1 MAFAGLRGTGDW
13 GTDERPKNFR
23 EAILW
28 ANPNGQAPLTAL
40 LSKMKT
46 ETTDD
51 PEFAWWEEKLT
62 PIRIT
67 TSADLSAA
75 STTVTTASGAL
86 NLVAGD
92 ILLLEKPTQSATYDD
107 ELVVVSSVTND
118 TTFII
123 KRGQFGTSA
132 AGFASGNNMSKLGT
146 VFEEGTGRPNVS
158 LRNPTKLKNYT
169 QIFKTSMEQTNT
181 AQATRARTGNA
192 WDNDKKRKMF
202 DHSIALEMQFL
213 FGRSSET
220 ATGATLGKPIRTTG
234 GLREFITT
242 NKKVYSTTPTES
254 DFLDFCTPLF
264 DYSSN
269 TAGDERIL
277 LCGNGFW
284 NGLNKLAKNSSSTRV
299 NFTGQIINVYG
310 MRLEQ
315 WKIPVGTF
323 AVKTHPLMN
332 VHARFNYSAFIISP
346 PSLTYRPLRGRD
358 TKFLDNQQD
367 NDEDLRAAQW
377 RTEVGLEVHH
387 EFNMGYIGNFIV
399 P

>member
-40 LSKMKT
+40 MAKMKT
-46 ETTDD
+46 ETTND

-62 PIRIT
+62 PVRIT

-75 STTVTTASGAL
+75 STSVSTASGGL
-86 NLVAGD
+86 QLVAGD
-92 ILLLEKPTQSATYDD
+92 ILLLEKATETATYDD
-107 ELVVVSSVTND
+107 ELAVVSSVTND
-118 TTFII
+118 TTFVI

-132 AGFASGNNMSKLGT
+132 AGLASGGKMTKLGS

-169 QIFKTSMEQTNT
+169 QIFKTSIEQTNT
-181 AQATRARTGNA
+181 AQQTRARTGNA

-202 DHSIALEMQFL
+202 DHSVSMEMQFL

-220 ATGATLGKPIRTTG
+220 ASGATLGKPVRTTG

-242 NKKVYSTTPTES
+242 YKKVYTTSPTEN
-254 DFLDFCTPLF
+254 DFLDWVTPLF
-264 DYSSN
+264 DYTTN
-269 TAGDERIL
+269 NAGDERIL

-284 NGLNKLAKNSSSTRV
+284 NNLNKLAKSSSSTRI
-299 NFTGQIINVYG
+299 NYTNQLINVYG
-310 MRLEQ
+310 MKLEL
-315 WKIPVGTF
+315 WKVPVGTL

-332 VHARFNYSAFIISP
+332 LHQRFTNSAFIISP
-346 PSLTYRPLRGRD
+346 SSFVYRPLVGRD
-358 TKFLDNQQD
+358 TKFLDNQQA
-367 NDEDLRAAQW
+367 NDADLRAAQW
-377 RTEVGLEVHH
+377 RSEVGLEVHH
-387 EFNMGYIGNFIV
+387 EFNMGYLGNFVI
-399 P
+399 